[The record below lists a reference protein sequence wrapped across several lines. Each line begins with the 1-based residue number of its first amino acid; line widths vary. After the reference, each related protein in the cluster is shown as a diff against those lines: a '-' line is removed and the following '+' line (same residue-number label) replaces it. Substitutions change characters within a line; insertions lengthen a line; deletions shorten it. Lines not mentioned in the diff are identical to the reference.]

1 VRDTSGA
8 DLERVVAGLVDRLER
23 RYFGKYRG
31 FVVDDADPL
40 GLARLRV
47 RVPSVLGPDVV
58 TGWASACV
66 PYGGA
71 DDQGLLFLPDR
82 DAGVWVEFE
91 EGDLEFPIW
100 TGTFWSK
107 PDSGSQVPRPN
118 DSDGAEADEVQD
130 PITRKIVKTA
140 KGHTLQFEDADG
152 DESILVVDGVN
163 GHVLVLD
170 SAGITVTDGVNGHE
184 MVLDSSGITLTD
196 GKNSGNQVVLNSSG
210 LTLTDSNHNTI
221 TMGASGITLGS
232 GAVQSMVLG
241 DALKLAVTT
250 FVTTLNTHTH
260 IGNLGAPTS
269 PPMVPMQLDV
279 QVSSK
284 HKVE

>member
-1 VRDTSGA
+1 MRDSSGA
-8 DLERVVAGLVDRLER
+8 DLERVVAGLVERLER

-40 GLARLRV
+40 GLARLRL

-58 TGWASACV
+58 TGWASPCV

-71 DDQGLLFLPDR
+71 ADQGLLFLPDR
-82 DAGVWVEFE
+82 GAGVWVEFE

-107 PDSGSQVPRPN
+107 PDSGSQLPRPN
-118 DSDGAEADEVQD
+118 GADGTEAGAVQD
-130 PITRKIVKTA
+130 PVTRKIVKTA

-152 DESILVVDGVN
+152 DESVLVVDGVN

-170 SAGITVTDGVNGHE
+170 STGITVTDGVNSGNRV
-184 MVLDSSGITLTD
+184 VLDSSGVTLTD
-196 GKNSGNQVVLNSSG
+196 ANS
-210 LTLTDSNHNTI
+210 NTI
-221 TMGASGITLGS
+221 TMGASGITIGS

-241 DALKLAVTT
+241 DALKLAVTA
-250 FVTTLNTHTH
+250 FVTALNTHTH

-269 PPMVPMQLDV
+269 PPMVPLQLDV
-279 QVSSK
+279 QVSAK